1 MRIGILGSY
10 FNPLH
15 LGHLLVAEQCLA
27 FAGFD
32 KVWFLPGF
40 KSTFNK
46 ELIPASDRLNM
57 IRLVQLPYTEVST
70 LEIDHK
76 LDGNTINLI
85 PYLQKLYPK
94 DQFTFII
101 GSDQL
106 PEFHRWGNWQELLK
120 QLPFLV
126 FPRAGYPN
134 QPLYPGMKLLEHKLL
149 VVTNISSTLI
159 RGMIK
164 KGLTIS
170 SLVPNTIETYIK
182 KHNLYI

>member
-1 MRIGILGSY
+1 MKIGILGSY
-10 FNPLH
+10 FNPPH

-32 KVWFLPGF
+32 KVWFLPGL

-46 ELIPASDRLNM
+46 ELIPVSHRLNM
-57 IRLVQLPYTEVST
+57 IKLVTLPRTEVST
-70 LEIDHK
+70 LEIDYQ
-76 LDGNTINLI
+76 LDGNTINLV
-85 PYLQKLYPK
+85 PFLRKQYPH

-106 PEFHRWGNWQELLK
+106 SSFHRWGNWQELLRL
-120 QLPFLV
+120 LPFLV

-134 QPLYPGMKLLEHKLL
+134 KPLYPGMKLLEHKLL

-159 RGMIK
+159 RERVKNGSS
-164 KGLTIS
+164 IS
-170 SLVPNTIETYIK
+170 SLVPLKAENYIR
-182 KHNLYI
+182 KHCLYR